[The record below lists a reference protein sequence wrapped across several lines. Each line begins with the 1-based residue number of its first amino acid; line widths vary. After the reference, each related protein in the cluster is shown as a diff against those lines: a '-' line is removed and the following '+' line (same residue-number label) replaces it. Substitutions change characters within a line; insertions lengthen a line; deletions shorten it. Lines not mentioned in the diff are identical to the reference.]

1 MKKFNTSYLPYIG
14 AFAQAV
20 LFSFAGVQAFGAWG
34 WAIGPGVGIT
44 ASLSVAVASS
54 GIGSITAKGRKQL
67 ATAGLILMGVFSAST
82 VSLSLAAPE
91 SVWCAISW
99 GCAVDVSIVLAGAIS
114 GKGLVAQDNA
124 QSVAGA
130 EKVRKSSR
138 KSAEPVAPPAQSIAP
153 ASKYPHEC
161 GLNGCTY
168 IIKNAQSVGGHMKAK
183 HPASLG
189 IFEPVTKETYEVR
202 NLPPGT

>member
-1 MKKFNTSYLPYIG
+1 MKSIKFNTALLPYIG

-20 LFSFAGVQAFGAWG
+20 LFSFAGVQAFGVWG
-34 WAIGPGVGIT
+34 WVIGPGVGIT

-82 VSLSLAAPE
+82 ISLSIAAPD

-114 GKGLVAQDNA
+114 GKGLVATEPA
-124 QSVAGA
+124 TSEPKPKKAKEKPATAEPEPAKPAFYCAVAGCERNQA
-130 EKVRKSSR
+130 NPK
-138 KSAEPVAPPAQSIAP
+138 AEPFATQAALNAHQRKHKPIAY
-153 ASKYPHEC
+153 AVS
-161 GLNGCTY
+161 T
-168 IIKNAQSVGGHMKAK
+168 IT
-183 HPASLG
+183 
-189 IFEPVTKETYEVR
+189 PVTKDATK
-202 NLPPGT
+202 